1 MPTEILY
8 SIVVPVYNEEAIL
21 PMFVERLT
29 RLMEGMGEPFEI
41 IFVNDGSRD
50 ASPSLLRELRAKD
63 ERVKYVSLSRNFG
76 HQVAITAGLDHAAG
90 AAVVVM
96 DADLQDPP
104 EVIPRLVEQWRKGF
118 DVVIAVRERRSGE
131 GLFKRGT
138 AALFYRLLRRMTAT
152 DIPLDAGD
160 FRLMSRRAVE
170 ALRSLPERS
179 RFMRGLGSW
188 IGFRQ
193 ASVTFVREAR
203 QAGETKYSFRRML
216 RFALTGI
223 TSFSFVPLQL
233 ATYMGFVV
241 SMGSLLYMLYAIAAT
256 LFGSRAVPG
265 WTPVI
270 VAVLFIGGV
279 QLISLGILGEYI
291 GRIYEEVRRRP
302 LYLVDEAVG
311 CKASGPPSRCRR
323 TAVRDRPPLA
333 TSSARPGWGPA
344 VTGCPRGPSAS
355 WTSRLYY
362 WRLSIQPSGGDRDQ
376 DPHAPPARARHG
388 NRT

>member
-1 MPTEILY
+1 MPTEIIY

-29 RLMEGMGEPFEI
+29 RLLEGMGEPFEI

-50 ASPSLLRELRAKD
+50 TSPSLLREFRAKD

-96 DADLQDPP
+96 DADQQDPP

-203 QAGETKYSFRRML
+203 QVGETKYSFRRML

-223 TSFSFVPLQL
+223 TSFSFVPLHL
-233 ATYMGFVV
+233 ATYLGFVV

-311 CKASGPPSRCRR
+311 CTSVGTENARSGQAGSR
-323 TAVRDRPPLA
+323 D
-333 TSSARPGWGPA
+333 
-344 VTGCPRGPSAS
+344 
-355 WTSRLYY
+355 
-362 WRLSIQPSGGDRDQ
+362 
-376 DPHAPPARARHG
+376 
-388 NRT
+388 